1 LATADVK
8 WKMGDGSPRFGN
20 LIRNGAV
27 SRSKKMKTE
36 CSKPLLAM
44 ALLVS
49 VTALLGSAESAYAD
63 EAEPTA
69 SQIVDKVQDFY
80 AGVDDYKAAFVQ
92 TTAHK
97 MFSGRLERGYGTL
110 MFKKG
115 GLMRWEYNRPDVK
128 YFIYDGTFLWI
139 YEPAVPQAFKGAA
152 DTERLR
158 RALAFLTGEGKIK
171 DVYKVKKARAER
183 YGFAEGFVLKLK
195 PKKKNSPFKHV
206 ELYVSKKDY
215 HVVRSVVVDH
225 DGNRNRLDF
234 SNVKTNNGL
243 AAGLFEF
250 TPPKGV
256 PVIEGPAQ

>member
-1 LATADVK
+1 
-8 WKMGDGSPRFGN
+8 
-20 LIRNGAV
+20 
-27 SRSKKMKTE
+27 MKPK

-44 ALLVS
+44 ALAVS
-49 VTALLGSAESAYAD
+49 ATALLGSVEAAYAD
-63 EAEPTA
+63 ETEPTA

-115 GLMRWEYNRPDVK
+115 GLMRWEYKRPDEK

-152 DTERLR
+152 DAERLR

-171 DVYKVKKARAER
+171 DEYKAKKVKSER
-183 YGFAEGFVLKLK
+183 YGFAKGFVLKLR
-195 PKKKNSPFKHV
+195 PKRRTRRSSMLNSTWTRRITTLF
-206 ELYVSKKDY
+206 
-215 HVVRSVVVDH
+215 VRWWWITTTTETAWISPTS
-225 DGNRNRLDF
+225 RPTTAWPPDF
-234 SNVKTNNGL
+234 SSSRLPG
-243 AAGLFEF
+243 AYR
-250 TPPKGV
+250 
-256 PVIEGPAQ
+256 

>member
-1 LATADVK
+1 
-8 WKMGDGSPRFGN
+8 
-20 LIRNGAV
+20 
-27 SRSKKMKTE
+27 MKTE

-44 ALLVS
+44 ALLVAT
-49 VTALLGSAESAYAD
+49 TAVFGSAGSAYAD
-63 EAEPTA
+63 EAKPTA

-115 GLMRWEYNRPDVK
+115 GLMRWEYIRPDVK
-128 YFIYDGTFLWI
+128 YFIYDGSFLWI
-139 YEPAVPQAFKGAA
+139 YEPEVPQAFKGAA

-171 DVYKVKKARAER
+171 DMYKVKRVKAVH
-183 YGFAEGFVLKLK
+183 YGFAEGFVLRLK
-195 PKKKNSPFKHV
+195 PKKKNSPFKHI
-206 ELYVSKKDY
+206 ELYVDKEDY

-234 SNVKTNNGL
+234 SDVKTNNGL